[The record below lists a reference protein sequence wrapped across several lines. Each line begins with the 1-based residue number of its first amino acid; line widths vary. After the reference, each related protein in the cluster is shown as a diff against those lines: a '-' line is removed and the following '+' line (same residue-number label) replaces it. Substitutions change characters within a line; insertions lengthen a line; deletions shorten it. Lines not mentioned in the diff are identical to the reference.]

1 MIRAFGPFFSAG
13 FAEPGKTGLLG
24 WVGEKSLLR
33 ARCLAFSGVASDVNY
48 FGWAVVVIGLWPLA
62 IMQDRSGLVD
72 GLACSL

>member
-1 MIRAFGPFFSAG
+1 MGGREVS
-13 FAEPGKTGLLG
+13 
-24 WVGEKSLLR
+24 LR